1 MGGRRAA
8 ARACGGAARELADAP
23 ALPADPALQAEPA
36 GPQPEPEGWPPPLR
50 QPALRFRPRAACRA
64 WRGRA

>member
-23 ALPADPALQAEPA
+23 ALPAEPALQAEPA

-50 QPALRFRPRAACRA
+50 QPALRFRPRAARRA
-64 WRGRA
+64 WRSRP